1 MHGPGG
7 VGGRVRSDKAVVLGC
22 GVAGMAAAAAL
33 RRTFA
38 EVVIVER
45 DCLPAAPTPR
55 RGVPQ
60 GEQLHNILGRA
71 QRHLEDLFP
80 GFREALL
87 RAGCGDASVS
97 DETHVFE
104 LGVRMP
110 ERKIGLRLMCAWRPT
125 IESVARQILLDGGG
139 ITIQEDTRAEGL
151 SVSESGVTAGVL
163 VRTDR
168 TNEEIAATVVVDA
181 MGQGSKAPK
190 WLESTGLRSPPVD
203 TQTVEQWYSSML
215 FERPAGSVG
224 VPDFWLTF
232 PTPPGTRG
240 ALVSPVSPDH
250 WCVSVSGRSQD
261 QPPRDAKELL
271 GYVATTEDPVIGE
284 ILADARPIGIPHL
297 FRRHVATW
305 RRYDRLKCPL
315 TGFLPIGDSVATLN
329 PLFGQGMSVA
339 TWQAAAL
346 ADLMDPQGGFTLDHL
361 PELTAAY
368 LSRSADACQAA
379 WSLGTMVDPPAKG
392 DDDAA
397 RHGWP
402 GRYAMLAKRIDENVE
417 VHRKY
422 VGMWHLI
429 DSAETFDNLVV
440 SASEPDP
447 DRKLETTR

>member
-7 VGGRVRSDKAVVLGC
+7 VGGRVRSEKAVVLGC

-38 EVVIVER
+38 EVVIIER
-45 DCLPAAPTPR
+45 DWLPAAPTPR

-125 IESVARQILLDGGG
+125 IESVARRILLDGGG
-139 ITIQEDTRAEGL
+139 ITIREGTRAEAL
-151 SVSESGVTAGVL
+151 LVSGSGDTAGVV
-163 VRTDR
+163 VRADR
-168 TNEEIAATVVVDA
+168 SNEEIGATVVVDA
-181 MGQGSKAPK
+181 MGSGSKAPQ
-190 WLESTGLRSPPVD
+190 WLESTGARRPPVD
-203 TQTVEQWYSSML
+203 TQKVGQWYSSML
-215 FERPAGSVG
+215 FERPAGSAG

-232 PTPPGTRG
+232 PTPPRTRG

-250 WCVSVSGRSQD
+250 WYVSVSGRSRD

-271 GYVATTEDPVIGE
+271 AYAATVEDPVIGE
-284 ILADARPIGIPHL
+284 LLAGARPSGIPHL
-297 FRRHVATW
+297 FRRHDATW
-305 RRYDRLKCPL
+305 RRYDRLECPL

-346 ADLMDPQGGFTLDHL
+346 ADLMDPLVGVTRDRLT
-361 PELTAAY
+361 ELTAAY

-379 WSLGTMVDPPAKG
+379 WTLGAMVDPPAGRGG
-392 DDDAA
+392 DGAGQDQLS
-397 RHGWP
+397 H
-402 GRYAMLAKRIDENVE
+402 YSMLAKRIDDDAE

-429 DSAETFDNLVV
+429 DSAEAFDDLMV
-440 SASEPDP
+440 SAPGADP
-447 DRKLETTR
+447 DRQLEITR